1 MVEITSGK
9 QPLQI
14 ATPVIGASGIFGFAG
29 ELGGLVDLSK
39 LGALVTNPVT
49 LQPRRSAVGT
59 RVVPLDS
66 GVLIHT
72 GLPNMGVHRIYREY
86 AIRWKNS
93 PTPIIVHLIATDAE
107 DVAKCVETLDGRD
120 GVAALEIGISD
131 DSSHRD

>member
-1 MVEITSGK
+1 MIEITHGK
-9 QPLQI
+9 QPLQL

-29 ELGGLVDLSK
+29 EFSDLIDLSR

-72 GLPNMGVHRIYREY
+72 GLPNRGVHKVYREY
-86 AIRWKNS
+86 AQRWKNS
-93 PTPIIVHLIATDAE
+93 PTPIIVH
-107 DVAKCVETLDGRD
+107 
-120 GVAALEIGISD
+120 
-131 DSSHRD
+131 